1 MVRAIM
7 RMKRPRRYIP
17 LPELLASALADLLPQ
32 EQRDDLRAHKV
43 SAKQV
48 IKLFSPDHNH
58 LHSLGGSDAWW
69 NITMMLREPHKEKS
83 KRDTSIVAKSRRIEK
98 EPEKWRDL
106 TKPKKAR
113 PKPKRKHW
121 HSRPL
126 RGNSRWPKGRKFRK
140 V

>member
-98 EPEKWRDL
+98 EPETLAFAPITRQFPL
-106 TKPKKAR
+106 AER
-113 PKPKRKHW
+113 PQIPQSLKNLYISKR
-121 HSRPL
+121 
-126 RGNSRWPKGRKFRK
+126 
-140 V
+140 